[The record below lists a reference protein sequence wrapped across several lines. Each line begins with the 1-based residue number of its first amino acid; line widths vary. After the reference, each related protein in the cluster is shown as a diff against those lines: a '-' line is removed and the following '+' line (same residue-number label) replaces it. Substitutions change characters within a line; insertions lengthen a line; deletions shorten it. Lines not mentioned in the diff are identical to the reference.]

1 MVLVCEPRA
10 STQTWLLD
18 MEQVPIQPAPGQV
31 QQAVNPLPDAPPA
44 LQVAE
49 KPPPVPPAQ
58 DERAEVNNFCFGTVY
73 CVTGVSH
80 LLLVAFGFVFG
91 SFVSYSFR

>member
-1 MVLVCEPRA
+1 
-10 STQTWLLD
+10 

-44 LQVAE
+44 PQVAE
-49 KPPPVPPAQ
+49 NPPPAQ
-58 DERAEVNNFCFGTVY
+58 DERAEVNNLCFGTVY

-80 LLLVAFGFVFG
+80 SRSALYSVVSFHTVFF
-91 SFVSYSFR
+91 SLCRI